1 MNFETF
7 VMNNHNYF
15 KDNEIEF
22 KPGRLSQSLTLT
34 VMEQSAVR

>member
-1 MNFETF
+1 MI
-7 VMNNHNYF
+7 M
-15 KDNEIEF
+15 KGPIEF